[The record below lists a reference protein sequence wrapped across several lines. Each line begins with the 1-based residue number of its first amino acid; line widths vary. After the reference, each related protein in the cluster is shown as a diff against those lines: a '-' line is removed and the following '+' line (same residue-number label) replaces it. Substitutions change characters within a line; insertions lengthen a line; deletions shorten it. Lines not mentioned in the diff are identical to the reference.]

1 MISAS
6 DRNTANAAAS
16 GRSGRKVMA
25 TLSVYDQL
33 VLHPFLG
40 DLPAGR
46 LQQLAAHAR
55 PVLRHTGYRLFRAG
69 SPAEHFWLVR
79 SGVAALDFHV
89 PGRGDVVIERVGAG
103 GVVGW
108 SWLLPPYRW
117 TLGAAVAEDCQTIE
131 FDAAQVRMLV
141 SADPNLGREL
151 TARFLAVMGS
161 RLQASRHR
169 LIELYAYPDQPAGR
183 G

>member
-1 MISAS
+1 MTDPAV
-6 DRNTANAAAS
+6 RNTGAVEG
-16 GRSGRKVMA
+16 GRSGRNVMA
-25 TLSVYDQL
+25 PLSVHDRL

-46 LQQLAAHAR
+46 LQRLAANAR

-69 SPAEHFWLVR
+69 SPAGHFWLVR
-79 SGVAALDFHV
+79 SGVVALDFHV

-117 TLGAAVAEDCQTIE
+117 TLGAAVAEDCRAIE
-131 FDAAQVRMLV
+131 VDAAQVRLLIG
-141 SADPNLGREL
+141 AGPGLGRDL
-151 TARFLAVMGS
+151 TARFLRSWAVGC
-161 RLQASRHR
+161 RRR
-169 LIELYAYPDQPAGR
+169 DTG
-183 G
+183 